1 MGRGSHMMQGSP
13 TSLVA
18 HLPVELRGSYPS
30 TRMPP
35 PEDIFHVQATP
46 GDGWWGITVDELG
59 TVFAQ
64 TQHFEDVEA
73 EARSAIAFW
82 FDVDES
88 RVGGIVVTAAEV
100 TAS

>member
-1 MGRGSHMMQGSP
+1 MTNTAAEASADARP
-13 TSLVA
+13 D
-18 HLPVELRGSYPS
+18 E
-30 TRMPP
+30 
-35 PEDIFHVQATP
+35 IFHVQATP
-46 GDGWWGITVDELG
+46 GDGWWGITVDELD

-64 TQHFEDVEA
+64 TRRFEDVEA

-100 TAS
+100 AAS